1 MTNDQQIYSKMINM
15 HHPGHSEN
23 VFSSDYTG
31 VSLNIKLRMHPLA
44 SVIADQSLDNFD
56 RNNQKI
62 VNKYLEIYKFLNN
75 IKNFCSDDH
84 MITQF
89 QDFTMVFHSIL
100 IQKKKIFNWPIIKY
114 NWPIYD
120 NNFLQIED
128 KKKKL

>member
-44 SVIADQSLDNFD
+44 SVIADQSLRSFE

-62 VNKYLEIYKFLNN
+62 VNKYLKIYKFLKESKN
-75 IKNFCSDDH
+75 ISVPMNDYS
-84 MITQF
+84 ISG
-89 QDFTMVFHSIL
+89 FHYGL
-100 IQKKKIFNWPIIKY
+100 
-114 NWPIYD
+114 PIYI
-120 NNFLQIED
+120 NSKEKNI
-128 KKKKL
+128 